1 MGGHVSFYS
10 FALIEIIHNKNI
22 CIQGYV
28 CLINDYVILR
38 HIVRSTLIKSYL
50 KQNMKIYG
58 SI

>member
-1 MGGHVSFYS
+1 MYS
-10 FALIEIIHNKNI
+10 
-22 CIQGYV
+22 GYV